1 MNIVIPIDL
10 VYLLPW
16 DDPLRVAWLV
26 FANGGWVVLL
36 LLILLYVEHKL
47 IPKWLAARRTKFF
60 NQWSWTLLTIRIPR
74 GNEQL
79 PKAVEHIFASLSGAW
94 KRVDWIEKYWLG
106 KVQSEFSFE
115 IVSRY
120 GSLEFL
126 VRTPRQYRD
135 LVEAAVYAQ
144 YPDAEISE
152 TIDYSEPY
160 VDLQWP
166 DHDGGYDIWGAE
178 FSLVKE
184 YFYPIKTWEQFGD
197 KPEGFQDPVYTMLEN
212 MSRLGPGEEFWFQIC
227 VSPTN
232 NNWQIEGDKFVK
244 KLMGKTPTAKPTLA
258 TKSVQ
263 AMNQLVSMV
272 IYSII
277 PPWEKKD
284 SDKKEIKKDEMISR
298 EQEVIKTMQ
307 TKISKIGFYAR
318 LRAVYIARKEVFN
331 KSKVKEGFLGALHQ
345 YTDLYSNGLV
355 QDASSKVSGSHI
367 YYQRNKKIAKRKNA
381 ILKNYHG
388 RSMRKKSEFGTGPI
402 FSVEELASLWHFP
415 LGSLKALIIKKAEAM
430 KAEAPFG
437 LPMDENMLAH
447 EEVIGFSDDDESAII
462 STQPQTNSYT
472 QPLVAKE
479 EQIAFEHDDNDGQP
493 SMLPSVATKN
503 SDSKHEPPADLP
515 IADE

>member
-1 MNIVIPIDL
+1 MNIVIPIDFI
-10 VYLLPW
+10 YTLPW
-16 DDPLRVAWLV
+16 DDPLRVGWLV
-26 FANGGWVVLL
+26 FANGGWALL
-36 LLILLYVEHKL
+36 LLLVLWYAKRKL
-47 IPKWLAARRTKFF
+47 VPKWLIARRTKFF
-60 NQWSWTLLTIRIPR
+60 SQWSWTLLSVRIPR

-94 KRVDWIEKYWLG
+94 KRVDWVEKYWLG
-106 KVQSEFSFE
+106 KVQAEFSFE
-115 IVSRY
+115 IVSRF
-120 GSLEFL
+120 GGLEFL

-152 TIDYSEPY
+152 STDYSEPY
-160 VDLQWP
+160 ANLQWP
-166 DHDGGYDIWGAE
+166 DRDGGYDIWGAE

-244 KLMGKTPTAKPTLA
+244 KLMGKVPAAKPTPA
-258 TKSVQ
+258 TKIVRALNDLAST
-263 AMNQLVSMV
+263 L

-277 PPWEKKD
+277 TPWEKKD
-284 SDKKEIKKDEMISR
+284 DKKEVKKDEMISR
-298 EQEVIKTMQ
+298 EQEVVKTMQ
-307 TKISKIGFYAR
+307 TKISKIGFYTR
-318 LRAVYIARKEVFN
+318 LRAVYIARKEIFN

-345 YTDLYSNGLV
+345 YTDLYSNGLI
-355 QDASSKVSGSHI
+355 QDAGSKVSGSHI
-367 YYQRNKKIAKRKNA
+367 YYQRDKKIAKRKNA
-381 ILKNYHG
+381 ILKNYRS
-388 RSMRKKSEFGTGPI
+388 RSMRKKTEFGTGSI

-437 LPMDENMLAH
+437 LPMDENMLTH
-447 EEVIGFSDDDESAII
+447 EETIDFSSDEPAIEQ
-462 STQPQTNSYT
+462 TKPQTSSYSE
-472 QPLVAKE
+472 PLVVKE
-479 EQIAFEHDDNDGQP
+479 EQITFEQDNSEDSQQLE
-493 SMLPSVATKN
+493 LPAAPANTAE
-503 SDSKHEPPADLP
+503 SKPEPPADLP